1 MGADFDGRVAI
12 VTGGGSGLGRAAA
25 LQFAAAGARVTVAD
39 VDESGAAQTVDMVVE
54 AGGEAERSRTDVSR
68 AADVAAMVGET
79 VERWGRLD
87 CAFNNAGI
95 TDHHESILDCDEATW
110 QRVLAVNLTGVWL
123 CMKHELPVLLRA
135 GRGAIVNTAS
145 SFGEVAAPNAT
156 PYTAS
161 KHGVVGITRA
171 VALEVAQQGVRV
183 NAVLPGL
190 TDTPILGDQTEERR
204 AGFLAA
210 QPIGRMGRAEEVAA
224 AAVWLCSDAASFVT
238 GHPMA
243 VDGGY
248 LAR

>member
-1 MGADFDGRVAI
+1 VPAGLDGKVAI
-12 VTGGGSGLGRAAA
+12 VTGAGSGIGRAAA
-25 LQFAAAGARVTVAD
+25 LAFAAVGAKVTVAD
-39 VDESGAAQTVDMVVE
+39 VDGERGDATARLIAD
-54 AGGEAERSRTDVSR
+54 GGGDAIATRTDVSR
-68 AADVAAMVGET
+68 SADVAAMVATT

-95 TDHHESILDCDEATW
+95 VDRSRSILACDEESW
-110 QRVLAVNLTGVWL
+110 RRVLDVNLTGVWL
-123 CMKHELPVLLRA
+123 CMKHELPELLRA
-135 GRGAIVNTAS
+135 GGGAIVNTAS
-145 SFGEVAAPNAT
+145 SFGAVGAPNAS

-161 KHGVVGITRA
+161 KHGVVGLTRA
-171 VALEVAQQGVRV
+171 VALEYAQQGVRV

-190 TDTPILGDQTEERR
+190 TETPILAGQTPERQ

-210 QPIGRMGRAEEVAA
+210 QPVGRMGRPEEVAA
-224 AAVWLCSDAASFVT
+224 AAVWLCSDEATFVT